1 MPAPYNLTNIT
12 DGNSTVEIVQ
22 TVNTM
27 TNGWFGILFA
37 ISIFAVILIYI
48 SFYNFGV
55 AFMAASFLTAILT
68 SYLYYV
74 ELVPL
79 IVPIFSIVFVFIGVL
94 ILKIFYEA

>member
-22 TVNTM
+22 NINTM

-55 AFMAASFLTAILT
+55 AFMATAFLTAILT
-68 SYLYYV
+68 SYLYYLD
-74 ELVPL
+74 LVPV
-79 IVPIFSIVFVFIGVL
+79 IVPVFSIVFVFIGAL

>member
-12 DGNSTVEIVQ
+12 DGNSTVEIVKN
-22 TVNTM
+22 VNAM
-27 TNGWFGILFA
+27 TDGWFGILFA
-37 ISIFAVILIYI
+37 MAIFAVILIYI

-68 SYLYYV
+68 SYLYYLD
-74 ELVPL
+74 LVPL
-79 IVPIFSIVFVFIGVL
+79 RVPVMSMIFVFVGAL